1 VPQRRRLRA
10 TRRPSRAKA
19 QGQIVPALLLVGRI
33 AAAHGLRGLV
43 KLQTFTA
50 DPMGIGGYGPLSDA
64 AGKRVFKLTALNPV
78 KGGVVASID
87 GVADR
92 TAAEKLRGVEL
103 YMPRDRLPPAGEGEY
118 YHADLVGLTA
128 ELADGRPFGRVRAV
142 ENYGAGDLLA
152 IEGVDGRPVSLPFT
166 DRVVPV
172 VDLAGGRIVVEPP
185 EGLLEEVKV
194 EEREG

>member
-1 VPQRRRLRA
+1 M
-10 TRRPSRAKA
+10 
-19 QGQIVPALLLVGRI
+19 PALLLVGRV

-43 KLQTFTA
+43 KLQSFTA
-50 DPMGIGGYGPLSDA
+50 DPMGIGRYGSLSDA
-64 AGKRVFKLTALNPV
+64 GGKRVFEVTALNPV
-78 KGGVVASID
+78 KGGVVAAIA

-92 TAAEKLRGVEL
+92 NAAEKLRGVEL

-118 YHADLVGLTA
+118 YHADLVGLTV

-152 IEGVDGRPVSLPFT
+152 IDMPDGRPVSLPFT

-185 EGLLEEVKV
+185 EGLLDEVKA
-194 EEREG
+194 EERKE